1 MLYKKITPHL
11 VARFRASPGPAEKR
25 RRGESGG
32 LNPHGLLGRDNP
44 LAAGL

>member
-11 VARFRASPGPAEKR
+11 VARYRASPGPAEKR
-25 RRGESGG
+25 RREECGG
-32 LNPHGLLGRDNP
+32 LKPHGLLGRDNP